1 MFYRTLLGGSK
12 DGASCIK
19 TAPHKQRKGL
29 LGMDSK
35 ENKPRRSTAGK
46 TRSPPLSHLCGPVC
60 GFCREGKVT
69 ALRSHTN
76 PCLGRF
82 AERLGGQ
89 NFSEPVWVSQ
99 ARETKILYTNQPNL
113 KSSTA
118 CPKELFYLKTRV
130 THGVENE
137 AG

>member
-1 MFYRTLLGGSK
+1 MLAAPVFLLQTDPSQEVPHCP
-12 DGASCIK
+12 SCVALCAVFAGRVRK
-19 TAPHKQRKGL
+19 QPFAP
-29 LGMDSK
+29 M
-35 ENKPRRSTAGK
+35 PT
-46 TRSPPLSHLCGPVC
+46 PVWA
-60 GFCREGKVT
+60 V
-69 ALRSHTN
+69 
-76 PCLGRF
+76 F

-89 NFSEPVWVSQ
+89 NFFEPVWVSQ

-113 KSSTA
+113 TSSTA